1 MPDGM
6 VEKRAEATVV
16 DVETEVEVNEQI
28 GTVEDYKRPA
38 GENFKRTKVNPEPIL
53 FALNKKRKKVESTAI
68 EEETKPTESKD
79 LLSAIHSF
87 EF

>member
-28 GTVEDYKRPA
+28 GTV
-38 GENFKRTKVNPEPIL
+38 
-53 FALNKKRKKVESTAI
+53 
-68 EEETKPTESKD
+68 
-79 LLSAIHSF
+79 
-87 EF
+87 